1 MKRMPFILAATT
13 LLFATLGFAQAAFN
27 GKWRTEA
34 LLARP
39 DVMDQI
45 TMTFRVQDMK
55 VTGSIART
63 EPPGQSPVPLE
74 GTVTLETIEFT
85 VKSPDGLRTFSFK
98 GKLKGDEIVFTREG
112 QGTGTAIGFYALGP
126 ATFTAKRVNDPT
138 RPARE

>member
-1 MKRMPFILAATT
+1 MKRMPFILAT
-13 LLFATLGFAQAAFN
+13 LTLFFATLGFAQAAFN

-34 LLARP
+34 PSAKP

-55 VTGSIART
+55 VIGSIART

-85 VKSPDGLRTFSFK
+85 VKSPDGLRILSFK
-98 GKLKGDEIVFTREG
+98 GKLNGDEIVFTREG
-112 QGTGTAIGFYALGP
+112 KGTGAARGFYALGP
-126 ATFTAKRVNDPT
+126 ATFTAKRVSDP
-138 RPARE
+138 AQ

>member
-1 MKRMPFILAATT
+1 MKRMPFIMAATT

-34 LLARP
+34 LSARP

-74 GTVTLETIEFT
+74 GTVTLETIEFV